1 MEFNDGFIRKLC
13 AFKGISVMSL
23 WIIGIADKQKKPKSR
38 VETIKRTTS
47 RNNFPVHGLL
57 LRLLCNFAI

>member
-1 MEFNDGFIRKLC
+1 MMVLSESYVLSREYPSDELMDHWNCRQ
-13 AFKGISVMSL
+13 
-23 WIIGIADKQKKPKSR
+23 QKRPKSR

-57 LRLLCNFAI
+57 LRLLCIFAI